1 MAIFGRKEKE
11 VAKKAEATEVPATST
26 APVGSTNLHNT
37 TQSASR
43 ASLIIRPYVTEK
55 AAVATDDG
63 VYTFVVAEKAT
74 KIDIKSAIKELYKK
88 TPRKVTI
95 AKKPS
100 KLVMRRNGTGT
111 KKGLKKAYVYLKK
124 GETIDII

>member
-11 VAKKAEATEVPATST
+11 VAKKAEATDVPATST
-26 APVGSTNLHNT
+26 APSDSANLQST
-37 TQSASR
+37 TQSTSR
-43 ASLIIRPYVTEK
+43 AAVIIRPYITEK
-55 AAVATDDG
+55 AAIATDDN

-100 KLVMRRNGTGT
+100 KLVMRRNGMGA